1 MALVAIVGCI
11 LGVVVMTDVFL
22 PKYEDALF
30 LMKIREVVEARS
42 PEVSPEL
49 LVRVEVARSRAED
62 ANESLM
68 LSLMRTVGSGRRSV
82 LI

>member
-68 LSLMRTVGSGRRSV
+68 LSLMRTVGSGCRSV

>member
-1 MALVAIVGCI
+1 
-11 LGVVVMTDVFL
+11 MTDVFL

-30 LMKIREVVEARS
+30 LMKIREVVEARP

-62 ANESLM
+62 ANEPYA
-68 LSLMRTVGSGRRSV
+68 V
-82 LI
+82 LDENGWVWAQECPDLKG

>member
-1 MALVAIVGCI
+1 
-11 LGVVVMTDVFL
+11 MTDVFL